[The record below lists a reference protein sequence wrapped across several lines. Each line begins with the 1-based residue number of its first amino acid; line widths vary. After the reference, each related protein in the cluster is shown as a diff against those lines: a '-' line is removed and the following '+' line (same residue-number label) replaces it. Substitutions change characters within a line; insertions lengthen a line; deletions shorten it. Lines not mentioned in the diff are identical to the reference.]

1 MPTNF
6 IDTILSTLEQYISV
20 PFIISVNL
28 LTYMAIKIGESF
40 DKHKVYNLMEKRI
53 AVLVTTI
60 ILFAL
65 FLALHISALEVLFL
79 SAVISP
85 FTYAYVIKRLFGVLG
100 VKIYRKDDENNFLLK

>member
-6 IDTILSTLEQYISV
+6 IETIISTLEQYISV

-28 LTYMAIKIGESF
+28 LTYLIIKIGEHF
-40 DKHKVYNLMEKRI
+40 DNDKVYTLMEKRI

-65 FLALHISALEVLFL
+65 FLAFHVSTLEVLFL
-79 SAVISP
+79 SAILSP
-85 FTYAYVIKRLFGVLG
+85 FTYSIVIKKLFGVLG
-100 VKIYRKDDENNFLLK
+100 IKVYRKDNTNFIT

>member
-6 IDTILSTLEQYISV
+6 IDTIISTLETYISV

-28 LTYMAIKIGESF
+28 LTYLIIKIGEYF
-40 DKHKVYNLMEKRI
+40 DKHKVYSLMEKRI

-65 FLALHISALEVLFL
+65 FLAFHVSTLEVLFL
-79 SAVISP
+79 SAILSP
-85 FTYAYVIKRLFGVLG
+85 FTYAYVIKRLFSILG
-100 VKIYRKDDENNFLLK
+100 IKVYRKSDENNFLLK